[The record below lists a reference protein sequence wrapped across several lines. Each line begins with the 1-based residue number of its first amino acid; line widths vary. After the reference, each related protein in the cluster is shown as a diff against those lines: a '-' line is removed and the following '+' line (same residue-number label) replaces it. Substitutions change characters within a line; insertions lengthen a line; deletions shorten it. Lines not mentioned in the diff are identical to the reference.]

1 MKALMVGIAAVS
13 LVCAFCWCGCTILAP
28 QVDESHFFML
38 APLPRAVGLQD
49 APASDALPNTIVGLG
64 PITLPPYLDRD
75 ELVIRLTPTQVAYSP
90 IERWAEP
97 LNVNVARVLL
107 QNLSLLLEA
116 DHIVI
121 YPWPNTSNV
130 QYQIEVEFVRF
141 DVVKSG
147 DTELDARYAILQAG
161 IRAPLVIRKASF
173 SRPGAADASAAAI
186 AMSAVLGDL
195 SQDIAAA
202 TRALLPPQVA
212 PQAAPRN
219 PDRL

>member
-1 MKALMVGIAAVS
+1 M
-13 LVCAFCWCGCTILAP
+13 
-28 QVDESHFFML
+28 
-38 APLPRAVGLQD
+38 
-49 APASDALPNTIVGLG
+49 
-64 PITLPPYLDRD
+64 
-75 ELVIRLTPTQVAYSP
+75 IRLTPTQVTYSP

-141 DVVKSG
+141 DVMKSG

-202 TRALLPPQVA
+202 TRALL
-212 PQAAPRN
+212 R
-219 PDRL
+219 RK